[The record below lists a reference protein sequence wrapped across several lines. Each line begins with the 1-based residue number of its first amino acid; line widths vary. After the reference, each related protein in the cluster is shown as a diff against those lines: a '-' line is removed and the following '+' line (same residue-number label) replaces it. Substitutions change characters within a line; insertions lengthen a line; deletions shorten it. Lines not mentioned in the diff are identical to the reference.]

1 MGGKEMR
8 NCKELKHEKNGNVT
22 EKIGKNKGKTKKVS
36 KDESLLSFDLFLEGK
51 EHSAYKFMGAHFITE
66 NRKRGV
72 RFTTWA
78 PRASKIY
85 VIGDFNNWELKEEY
99 SMEKINERGI
109 WSLFLPK
116 LEEGIKYKF
125 AVVNECGNNTVYK
138 ADPYAFKS
146 ELRPNTASVL
156 TKIKSFRWGDKRWLN
171 KREKEGLDNKPMNIY
186 ELHLGSWKRK
196 DGEFMTY
203 EEISEILVEY
213 IKEMG
218 YTHVEFMPINEHPL
232 DASWGYQGVGYYSV
246 TSRYGDLN
254 GLKNLI
260 NKLHKNN
267 IGVLLDWVPSHFCK
281 DEHGLFMFDGSPT
294 YEYEAWW
301 KANNEGWGTC
311 NFDLGRPEVKSFLFS
326 NAMYWIN
333 EFHVDGLRVDA
344 VSNMLYLDYGRE
356 YGEWEPNIYGGNGN
370 LEAISFL
377 KELNTIIKKEG
388 KGAITVAEESTSW
401 EGITK
406 PVEEDGLGFDY
417 KWNMGWMNDT
427 LSYIEL
433 DPIYRKYHHNKMNF
447 SMMYNYSEK
456 FILPISHDEVVH
468 GKKSLINKMWGDDW
482 KKYAGLR
489 LYASFM
495 MGHPGKKL
503 MFMGCEFGQFVE
515 WREWEELQWNVIEEF
530 DIHRIRLY
538 ASFMMGHP
546 GKKLMFMGCEFGQFV
561 EWREWEELQWNVIE
575 EFDIHRKTKEYFKA
589 LNKFYLENSS
599 LWSLDYE
606 EEGFKW
612 IDADNLEESV
622 LSFIR
627 IGKKK
632 KEKLIFIC
640 NFTPEVYYDFKVGV
654 PELGEY
660 VEVFN
665 SDSLEFGGAGNI
677 MGDSILKATEE
688 SFKDFDYSISV
699 KVPPLGTLVLK
710 VK

>member
-1 MGGKEMR
+1 MR
-8 NCKELKHEKNGNVT
+8 NYKELKYEKNGNVT
-22 EKIGKNKGKTKKVS
+22 EKIGENKGKSKKVS

-72 RFTTWA
+72 RFTTWS

-85 VIGDFNNWELKEEY
+85 IIGDFNNWELKEEY
-99 SMEKINERGI
+99 SMKKINERGI
-109 WSLFLPK
+109 WSLFIPK

-125 AVVNECGNNTVYK
+125 AVANECGNNTVYK

-203 EEISEILVEY
+203 EEISEVLVEY

-218 YTHVEFMPINEHPL
+218 YTHVEFMPVNEHPL

-254 GLKNLI
+254 GLKTLI

-356 YGEWEPNIYGGNGN
+356 YGEWESNIYGGNGN
-370 LEAISFL
+370 LEAIAFL

-406 PVEEDGLGFDY
+406 PVEEGGLGFDY

-515 WREWEELQWNVIEEF
+515 WREWEELQW
-530 DIHRIRLY
+530 
-538 ASFMMGHP
+538 S
-546 GKKLMFMGCEFGQFV
+546 
-561 EWREWEELQWNVIE
+561 VIE

-612 IDADNLEESV
+612 IDADNSEESV

-627 IGKKK
+627 IGKNK

-677 MGDSILKATEE
+677 MGDSILKAKEK

>member
-22 EKIGKNKGKTKKVS
+22 EKIGKNKGKSKKVS

-51 EHSAYKFMGAHFITE
+51 EHSAYKFMGAHFVTE

-78 PRASKIY
+78 PRSSKIY

-109 WSLFLPK
+109 WSLFVHK

-186 ELHLGSWKRK
+186 EIHLGSWKRRN
-196 DGEFMTY
+196 GEFMTY
-203 EEISEILVEY
+203 EEISEILPEY

-254 GLKNLI
+254 GLKTLI

-333 EFHVDGLRVDA
+333 EFHIDGLRVDA

-356 YGEWEPNIYGGNGN
+356 YGEWETNIYGGNGN
-370 LEAISFL
+370 LEAIAFL

-530 DIHRIRLY
+530 DIHR
-538 ASFMMGHP
+538 
-546 GKKLMFMGCEFGQFV
+546 
-561 EWREWEELQWNVIE
+561 
-575 EFDIHRKTKEYFKA
+575 KTQEYFRV
-589 LNKFYLENSS
+589 LNHFYLENNS

-606 EEGFKW
+606 EEGFRW
-612 IDADNLEESV
+612 IDADNSEQSV

-627 IGKKK
+627 IGKNK

-677 MGDSILKATEE
+677 MGDNILEATEE
-688 SFKDFDYSISV
+688 SFKDFDYSINV

-710 VK
+710 LK

>member
-22 EKIGKNKGKTKKVS
+22 EKIGKNKGKSKRVS

-51 EHSAYKFMGAHFITE
+51 EYSAYKFMGAHFITE

-99 SMEKINERGI
+99 SMKKINERGI

-203 EEISEILVEY
+203 EEISEVLVEY

-254 GLKNLI
+254 GLKALI

-370 LEAISFL
+370 LEAIAFL

-530 DIHRIRLY
+530 DIH
-538 ASFMMGHP
+538 
-546 GKKLMFMGCEFGQFV
+546 KKTQ
-561 EWREWEELQWNVIE
+561 
-575 EFDIHRKTKEYFKA
+575 EYFKA
-589 LNKFYLENSS
+589 LNHFYLENSS

-612 IDADNLEESV
+612 IDADNSEESV

-627 IGKKK
+627 IGKNK

>member
-22 EKIGKNKGKTKKVS
+22 EKIGKNKGKSKKVS

-99 SMEKINERGI
+99 SMKKINERGI

-203 EEISEILVEY
+203 EEISEVLVEY
-213 IKEMG
+213 VKEMG

-254 GLKNLI
+254 GLKALI

-333 EFHVDGLRVDA
+333 EFHIDGLRVDA

-370 LEAISFL
+370 LEAIAFL

-530 DIHRIRLY
+530 DIH
-538 ASFMMGHP
+538 
-546 GKKLMFMGCEFGQFV
+546 KKTQ
-561 EWREWEELQWNVIE
+561 
-575 EFDIHRKTKEYFKA
+575 EYFKA
-589 LNKFYLENSS
+589 LNHFYLENSS

-612 IDADNLEESV
+612 IDADNSEESV

-627 IGKKK
+627 IGKNK

>member
-1 MGGKEMR
+1 MR

-22 EKIGKNKGKTKKVS
+22 EKIGKNKGKSKKVS

-99 SMEKINERGI
+99 SMKKINERGI

-146 ELRPNTASVL
+146 ELRPNTASVF

-203 EEISEILVEY
+203 EEISEVLVEY
-213 IKEMG
+213 VKEMG

-254 GLKNLI
+254 GLKALI

-294 YEYEAWW
+294 YEYGAWW

-333 EFHVDGLRVDA
+333 EFHIDGLRVDA

-370 LEAISFL
+370 LEAIAFL

-530 DIHRIRLY
+530 DIH
-538 ASFMMGHP
+538 
-546 GKKLMFMGCEFGQFV
+546 KKTQ
-561 EWREWEELQWNVIE
+561 
-575 EFDIHRKTKEYFKA
+575 EYFKA
-589 LNKFYLENSS
+589 LNHFYLENSS

-612 IDADNLEESV
+612 IDADNSEESV

-627 IGKKK
+627 IGKNK

>member
-1 MGGKEMR
+1 MR
-8 NCKELKHEKNGNVT
+8 NYKELKHEKNGNVT
-22 EKIGKNKGKTKKVS
+22 EKIGENKGKSKKVS

-72 RFTTWA
+72 RFTTWS

-85 VIGDFNNWELKEEY
+85 IIGDFNNWELKEEY
-99 SMEKINERGI
+99 SMKKINERGI
-109 WSLFLPK
+109 WSLFIPK

-125 AVVNECGNNTVYK
+125 AVANECGNNTVYK

-203 EEISEILVEY
+203 EEISEVLVEY

-254 GLKNLI
+254 GLKALI

-333 EFHVDGLRVDA
+333 EFHIDGLRVDA

-370 LEAISFL
+370 LEAIAFL

-530 DIHRIRLY
+530 DIHR
-538 ASFMMGHP
+538 
-546 GKKLMFMGCEFGQFV
+546 
-561 EWREWEELQWNVIE
+561 
-575 EFDIHRKTKEYFKA
+575 KTKEYFKA
-589 LNKFYLENSS
+589 LNHFYLENSS

-612 IDADNLEESV
+612 IDADNSEESV

-627 IGKKK
+627 IGKNK

-654 PELGEY
+654 PELGGY

>member
-1 MGGKEMR
+1 MR

-22 EKIGKNKGKTKKVS
+22 EKIGKNKGKSKKVS

-99 SMEKINERGI
+99 SMKKINERGI

-203 EEISEILVEY
+203 EEISEVLVEY

-254 GLKNLI
+254 GLKTLI

-333 EFHVDGLRVDA
+333 EFHIDGLRVDA

-370 LEAISFL
+370 LEAIAFL

-530 DIHRIRLY
+530 DIHR
-538 ASFMMGHP
+538 
-546 GKKLMFMGCEFGQFV
+546 
-561 EWREWEELQWNVIE
+561 
-575 EFDIHRKTKEYFKA
+575 KTKEYFKA
-589 LNKFYLENSS
+589 LNHFYLENSS

-612 IDADNLEESV
+612 IDADNSEESV

-627 IGKKK
+627 IGKNK

>member
-1 MGGKEMR
+1 M
-8 NCKELKHEKNGNVT
+8 
-22 EKIGKNKGKTKKVS
+22 S

-51 EHSAYKFMGAHFITE
+51 EHSAYKFMGAHFVTE

-109 WSLFLPK
+109 WSLFVPK

-203 EEISEILVEY
+203 EEISEVLVEY

-333 EFHVDGLRVDA
+333 EFHIDGLRVDA

-370 LEAISFL
+370 LEAIAFL
-377 KELNTIIKKEG
+377 KEINTIIKKEG

-530 DIHRIRLY
+530 DIHR
-538 ASFMMGHP
+538 
-546 GKKLMFMGCEFGQFV
+546 
-561 EWREWEELQWNVIE
+561 
-575 EFDIHRKTKEYFKA
+575 KTKEYFKA
-589 LNKFYLENSS
+589 LNHFYLENSS

-612 IDADNLEESV
+612 IDADNSEESV

-627 IGKKK
+627 IGKNK

-665 SDSLEFGGAGNI
+665 SDALEFGGAGNI

-699 KVPPLGTLVLK
+699 KVPPLGTLILK

>member
-1 MGGKEMR
+1 MR

-22 EKIGKNKGKTKKVS
+22 EKVGKNKGKSKKVS

-99 SMEKINERGI
+99 SMKKINERGI

-203 EEISEILVEY
+203 EEISEVLVEY
-213 IKEMG
+213 VKEMG

-254 GLKNLI
+254 GLKALI

-294 YEYEAWW
+294 YEYGAWW

-333 EFHVDGLRVDA
+333 EFHIDGLRVDA

-370 LEAISFL
+370 LEAIAFL

-530 DIHRIRLY
+530 DIH
-538 ASFMMGHP
+538 
-546 GKKLMFMGCEFGQFV
+546 KKTQ
-561 EWREWEELQWNVIE
+561 
-575 EFDIHRKTKEYFKA
+575 EYFKA
-589 LNKFYLENSS
+589 LNHFYLENSS

-612 IDADNLEESV
+612 IDADNSEESV

-627 IGKKK
+627 IGKNK

-654 PELGEY
+654 PGLGEY

>member
-22 EKIGKNKGKTKKVS
+22 EKVGKNKGKSKKVS

-99 SMEKINERGI
+99 SMKKINERGI

-203 EEISEILVEY
+203 EEISEVLVEY

-254 GLKNLI
+254 GLKTLI

-370 LEAISFL
+370 LEAIAFL

-489 LYASFM
+489 
-495 MGHPGKKL
+495 
-503 MFMGCEFGQFVE
+503 V
-515 WREWEELQWNVIEEF
+515 
-530 DIHRIRLY
+530 Y

-612 IDADNLEESV
+612 IDADNSEESV

-627 IGKKK
+627 IGKNK

-660 VEVFN
+660 VEAFN
-665 SDSLEFGGAGNI
+665 SDALEFGGAGNI
-677 MGDSILKATEE
+677 VGDSILKATEE

>member
-22 EKIGKNKGKTKKVS
+22 EKVGKNKGKSKKVS

-51 EHSAYKFMGAHFITE
+51 EHSAYKFMGAHFVTE

-109 WSLFLPK
+109 LSLFVPK

-203 EEISEILVEY
+203 EEISEVLVEY

-254 GLKNLI
+254 GLKTLI

-333 EFHVDGLRVDA
+333 EFHIDGLRVDA

-370 LEAISFL
+370 LEAIAFL

-530 DIHRIRLY
+530 DIHR
-538 ASFMMGHP
+538 
-546 GKKLMFMGCEFGQFV
+546 
-561 EWREWEELQWNVIE
+561 
-575 EFDIHRKTKEYFKA
+575 KTKEYFKA
-589 LNKFYLENSS
+589 LNHFYLENNS

-606 EEGFKW
+606 EEGFRW
-612 IDADNLEESV
+612 IDADNSEESV

-627 IGKKK
+627 IGKNK

>member
-22 EKIGKNKGKTKKVS
+22 EKMGKNKGKSKKVS

-203 EEISEILVEY
+203 EEISEVLVEY

-254 GLKNLI
+254 GLKTLI

-333 EFHVDGLRVDA
+333 EFHIDGLRVDA

-530 DIHRIRLY
+530 DIHR
-538 ASFMMGHP
+538 
-546 GKKLMFMGCEFGQFV
+546 
-561 EWREWEELQWNVIE
+561 
-575 EFDIHRKTKEYFKA
+575 KTKEYFKA

>member
-22 EKIGKNKGKTKKVS
+22 EKIGKNKGKSKKVS

-99 SMEKINERGI
+99 SMKKINERGI

-254 GLKNLI
+254 GLKALI

-333 EFHVDGLRVDA
+333 EFHIDGLRVDA

-370 LEAISFL
+370 LEAIAFL

-406 PVEEDGLGFDY
+406 PVEEGGLGFDY

-530 DIHRIRLY
+530 DIHR
-538 ASFMMGHP
+538 
-546 GKKLMFMGCEFGQFV
+546 
-561 EWREWEELQWNVIE
+561 
-575 EFDIHRKTKEYFKA
+575 KTKEYFKA
-589 LNKFYLENSS
+589 LNHFYLENSS

-612 IDADNLEESV
+612 IDADNSEESV

-627 IGKKK
+627 IGKNK

>member
-1 MGGKEMR
+1 MR

-22 EKIGKNKGKTKKVS
+22 EKVGKNKEKSKKVS

-51 EHSAYKFMGAHFITE
+51 EHSAYKFMGAHFVTE

-109 WSLFLPK
+109 WSLFVPK
-116 LEEGIKYKF
+116 LEEDIKYKF

-254 GLKNLI
+254 GLKTLI

-281 DEHGLFMFDGSPT
+281 DEHGLFIFDGSPT
-294 YEYEAWW
+294 YEYGAWW

-333 EFHVDGLRVDA
+333 EFHIDGLRVDA

-370 LEAISFL
+370 LEAIAFL

-530 DIHRIRLY
+530 DIHR
-538 ASFMMGHP
+538 
-546 GKKLMFMGCEFGQFV
+546 
-561 EWREWEELQWNVIE
+561 
-575 EFDIHRKTKEYFKA
+575 KTKEYFKA
-589 LNKFYLENSS
+589 LNHFYLENSS

-606 EEGFKW
+606 EEGFRW
-612 IDADNLEESV
+612 IDADNSEESV

-627 IGKKK
+627 IGKNK

>member
-22 EKIGKNKGKTKKVS
+22 EKVGKNKGKSKKVS

-51 EHSAYKFMGAHFITE
+51 EHSAYKFMGAHFVTE

-109 WSLFLPK
+109 WSLFVPK

-203 EEISEILVEY
+203 EEISEVLVEY

-254 GLKNLI
+254 GLKTLI

-370 LEAISFL
+370 LEAIAFL

-406 PVEEDGLGFDY
+406 PIEEDGLGFDY

-530 DIHRIRLY
+530 DIHR
-538 ASFMMGHP
+538 
-546 GKKLMFMGCEFGQFV
+546 
-561 EWREWEELQWNVIE
+561 
-575 EFDIHRKTKEYFKA
+575 KTKEYFKA
-589 LNKFYLENSS
+589 LNHFYLENNS

-606 EEGFKW
+606 EEGFRW
-612 IDADNLEESV
+612 IDADNSEESV

-627 IGKKK
+627 IGKNK

-699 KVPPLGTLVLK
+699 KVPPLGTLILK

>member
-1 MGGKEMR
+1 MR
-8 NCKELKHEKNGNVT
+8 NCKKLKHEKNGNVT
-22 EKIGKNKGKTKKVS
+22 EKMGKNKGKSKRVS

-51 EHSAYKFMGAHFITE
+51 EHSAYKFMGAHFVTE

-78 PRASKIY
+78 PSSSKIY

-116 LEEGIKYKF
+116 LEEGINYKF

-196 DGEFMTY
+196 NGEFMTY
-203 EEISEILVEY
+203 EEISHILPEY
-213 IKEMG
+213 IKDMG

-254 GLKNLI
+254 GLKILI

-294 YEYEAWW
+294 YEYGAWW

-333 EFHVDGLRVDA
+333 EFHIDGLRVDA

-370 LEAISFL
+370 LEAIAFL
-377 KELNTIIKKEG
+377 KELNTIIKNDG

-406 PVEEDGLGFDY
+406 PVKEGGLGFDY

-530 DIHRIRLY
+530 DIHR
-538 ASFMMGHP
+538 
-546 GKKLMFMGCEFGQFV
+546 
-561 EWREWEELQWNVIE
+561 
-575 EFDIHRKTKEYFKA
+575 KTKEYFKA
-589 LNKFYLENSS
+589 LNHFYLDNSS

-606 EEGFKW
+606 EKGFKW
-612 IDADNLEESV
+612 IDADNSEQGV
-622 LSFIR
+622 FSFMR
-627 IGKKK
+627 IGKNK

-654 PELGEY
+654 PKLGEY

-677 MGDSILKATEE
+677 MGDSILKAREE
-688 SFKDFDYSISV
+688 RFKDFDYSISV

>member
-8 NCKELKHEKNGNVT
+8 NCKELKHEKNDNVT
-22 EKIGKNKGKTKKVS
+22 EKIGKNKGKSKKVS

-530 DIHRIRLY
+530 DIHR
-538 ASFMMGHP
+538 
-546 GKKLMFMGCEFGQFV
+546 
-561 EWREWEELQWNVIE
+561 
-575 EFDIHRKTKEYFKA
+575 KTKEYFKA

>member
-22 EKIGKNKGKTKKVS
+22 EKIGKNKGKSKKVS

-254 GLKNLI
+254 GLKALI

-370 LEAISFL
+370 LEAIAFL

-530 DIHRIRLY
+530 DIHR
-538 ASFMMGHP
+538 
-546 GKKLMFMGCEFGQFV
+546 
-561 EWREWEELQWNVIE
+561 
-575 EFDIHRKTKEYFKA
+575 KTKEYFKA
-589 LNKFYLENSS
+589 LNKFYLENNS

-606 EEGFKW
+606 EEGFRW
-612 IDADNLEESV
+612 IDADNSEESV

-627 IGKKK
+627 IGKNK

-654 PELGEY
+654 PEFGEY

>member
-22 EKIGKNKGKTKKVS
+22 EKVGKNKGKSKKVS

-99 SMEKINERGI
+99 SMKKINERGI

-254 GLKNLI
+254 GLKTLI

-333 EFHVDGLRVDA
+333 EFHIDGLRVDA

-370 LEAISFL
+370 LEAIAFL

-530 DIHRIRLY
+530 DIHR
-538 ASFMMGHP
+538 
-546 GKKLMFMGCEFGQFV
+546 
-561 EWREWEELQWNVIE
+561 
-575 EFDIHRKTKEYFKA
+575 KTKEYFKA

-612 IDADNLEESV
+612 IDADNSEESV

-627 IGKKK
+627 IGKNK

-660 VEVFN
+660 VEAFN
-665 SDSLEFGGAGNI
+665 SDALEFGGAGNI

>member
-1 MGGKEMR
+1 MR

-22 EKIGKNKGKTKKVS
+22 EKVGKNKGKSKKVS
-36 KDESLLSFDLFLEGK
+36 KDENLLSFDLFLEGK

-99 SMEKINERGI
+99 SMKKINERGI

-203 EEISEILVEY
+203 EEISEVLVEY

-254 GLKNLI
+254 GLKALI

-333 EFHVDGLRVDA
+333 EFHIDGLRVDA

-370 LEAISFL
+370 LEAIAFL

-530 DIHRIRLY
+530 DIHR
-538 ASFMMGHP
+538 
-546 GKKLMFMGCEFGQFV
+546 
-561 EWREWEELQWNVIE
+561 
-575 EFDIHRKTKEYFKA
+575 KTKEYFKA
-589 LNKFYLENSS
+589 LNHFYLENNS

-612 IDADNLEESV
+612 IDADNSEESV

-627 IGKKK
+627 IGKNK

>member
-22 EKIGKNKGKTKKVS
+22 EKIGKNKGKSKKVS

-99 SMEKINERGI
+99 SVKKINERGI

-125 AVVNECGNNTVYK
+125 AVVNEWGNNTVYK

-203 EEISEILVEY
+203 EEISEVLVEY

-254 GLKNLI
+254 GLKTLI

-370 LEAISFL
+370 LEAIAFL

-427 LSYIEL
+427 LSYIAL

-489 LYASFM
+489 
-495 MGHPGKKL
+495 
-503 MFMGCEFGQFVE
+503 V
-515 WREWEELQWNVIEEF
+515 
-530 DIHRIRLY
+530 Y

-612 IDADNLEESV
+612 IDADNSEESV

-627 IGKKK
+627 IGKNK

-660 VEVFN
+660 VEDFN
-665 SDSLEFGGAGNI
+665 SDALEFGGAGNI

>member
-22 EKIGKNKGKTKKVS
+22 EKIGKNKGKSKKVS

-51 EHSAYKFMGAHFITE
+51 EHSAYKFMGAYFVTE

-78 PRASKIY
+78 PRSSKIY

-203 EEISEILVEY
+203 EEISELLVEY

-254 GLKNLI
+254 GLKALI

-333 EFHVDGLRVDA
+333 EFHIDGLRVDA

-370 LEAISFL
+370 LEAIAFL

-406 PVEEDGLGFDY
+406 PVKEGGLGFDY

-503 MFMGCEFGQFVE
+503 MFMGCEFGQFIE
-515 WREWEELQWNVIEEF
+515 WREWEELQWNVIE
-530 DIHRIRLY
+530 
-538 ASFMMGHP
+538 
-546 GKKLMFMGCEFGQFV
+546 K
-561 EWREWEELQWNVIE
+561 
-575 EFDIHRKTKEYFKA
+575 FDIHRKTQEYFRV
-589 LNKFYLENSS
+589 LNHFYLENNS

-606 EEGFKW
+606 EEGFRW
-612 IDADNLEESV
+612 IDADNSEQSV

-627 IGKKK
+627 IGKNK

-677 MGDSILKATEE
+677 MGDNILKATEE

>member
-22 EKIGKNKGKTKKVS
+22 EKIGKNKGKSKKVS

-99 SMEKINERGI
+99 SMKKINERGI

-203 EEISEILVEY
+203 EEISEVLVEY
-213 IKEMG
+213 VKEMG

-254 GLKNLI
+254 GLKALI

-294 YEYEAWW
+294 YEYGAWW

-333 EFHVDGLRVDA
+333 EFHIDGLRVDA

-370 LEAISFL
+370 LEAIAFL

-530 DIHRIRLY
+530 DIHR
-538 ASFMMGHP
+538 
-546 GKKLMFMGCEFGQFV
+546 
-561 EWREWEELQWNVIE
+561 
-575 EFDIHRKTKEYFKA
+575 KTKEYFKA
-589 LNKFYLENSS
+589 LNHFYLENSS

-612 IDADNLEESV
+612 IDADNSEESV

-627 IGKKK
+627 IGKNK

-654 PELGEY
+654 PGLGEY

>member
-1 MGGKEMR
+1 MEGKEMR
-8 NCKELKHEKNGNVT
+8 NCKKLKHEKNGNVT
-22 EKIGKNKGKTKKVS
+22 EKMGKNKGKSKRVS
-36 KDESLLSFDLFLEGK
+36 KDENLLSFDLFLEGK
-51 EHSAYKFMGAHFITE
+51 EHSAYKFMGAHFVTE
-66 NRKRGV
+66 NRRRGV

-78 PRASKIY
+78 PSSSKIY

-116 LEEGIKYKF
+116 LEEGINYKF
-125 AVVNECGNNTVYK
+125 AVVNECGNNIVYK

-186 ELHLGSWKRK
+186 EFHLGSWKRK
-196 DGEFMTY
+196 NGEFMTY
-203 EEISEILVEY
+203 EEISDILPEY
-213 IKEMG
+213 IKDMG

-254 GLKNLI
+254 GLKILI

-281 DEHGLFMFDGSPT
+281 DEHGLFMFDGSRT
-294 YEYEAWW
+294 YEYGAWW

-333 EFHVDGLRVDA
+333 EFHIDGLRVDA

-370 LEAISFL
+370 LEAIAFL
-377 KELNTIIKKEG
+377 KELNTIIKNEG

-406 PVEEDGLGFDY
+406 PVKEGGLGFDY

-530 DIHRIRLY
+530 DIHR
-538 ASFMMGHP
+538 
-546 GKKLMFMGCEFGQFV
+546 
-561 EWREWEELQWNVIE
+561 
-575 EFDIHRKTKEYFKA
+575 KTKEYFKV
-589 LNKFYLENSS
+589 LNHFYLDNSS

-606 EEGFKW
+606 EKGFKW
-612 IDADNLEESV
+612 IDADNSEQGV
-622 LSFIR
+622 FSFMR
-627 IGKKK
+627 IGKNK

-654 PELGEY
+654 PKLGEY

-665 SDSLEFGGAGNI
+665 SDALEFGGAGNI
-677 MGDSILKATEE
+677 MGDSILKAREE

>member
-22 EKIGKNKGKTKKVS
+22 EKIGKNKGKSKKVS

-51 EHSAYKFMGAHFITE
+51 EHSAYKFMGAHFVTE

-99 SMEKINERGI
+99 SMKKINERGI

-203 EEISEILVEY
+203 EEISEVLVEY

-254 GLKNLI
+254 GLKALI

-333 EFHVDGLRVDA
+333 EFHIDGLRVDA

-370 LEAISFL
+370 LEAIAFL

-530 DIHRIRLY
+530 DIHR
-538 ASFMMGHP
+538 
-546 GKKLMFMGCEFGQFV
+546 
-561 EWREWEELQWNVIE
+561 
-575 EFDIHRKTKEYFKA
+575 KTKEYFKA
-589 LNKFYLENSS
+589 LNHFYLENSS

-612 IDADNLEESV
+612 IDADNSEESV

-627 IGKKK
+627 IGKNK

-654 PELGEY
+654 PGLGEY

>member
-22 EKIGKNKGKTKKVS
+22 EKVGKNKGKSKKVS

-99 SMEKINERGI
+99 SMKKINERGI

-203 EEISEILVEY
+203 EEISEVLVEY

-254 GLKNLI
+254 GLKALI

-333 EFHVDGLRVDA
+333 EFHIDGLRVDA

-356 YGEWEPNIYGGNGN
+356 YGEWKPNIYGGNGN
-370 LEAISFL
+370 LEAIAFL

-530 DIHRIRLY
+530 DIHR
-538 ASFMMGHP
+538 
-546 GKKLMFMGCEFGQFV
+546 
-561 EWREWEELQWNVIE
+561 
-575 EFDIHRKTKEYFKA
+575 KTKEYFKA
-589 LNKFYLENSS
+589 LNHFYLENSS

-612 IDADNLEESV
+612 IDADNSEESV

-627 IGKKK
+627 IGKNK

-654 PELGEY
+654 PGLGEY

>member
-1 MGGKEMR
+1 MR
-8 NCKELKHEKNGNVT
+8 NYKELKHEKNGNVT
-22 EKIGKNKGKTKKVS
+22 EKIGENKGKSKKMS

-72 RFTTWA
+72 RFTTWS

-85 VIGDFNNWELKEEY
+85 IIGDFNNWELKEEY
-99 SMEKINERGI
+99 SMKKINERGI
-109 WSLFLPK
+109 WSLFIPK

-125 AVVNECGNNTVYK
+125 AVENECGNNTVYK
-138 ADPYAFKS
+138 SDPYAFKS

-203 EEISEILVEY
+203 EEISEVLVEY

-218 YTHVEFMPINEHPL
+218 YTHVEFMPVNEHPL

-254 GLKNLI
+254 GLKTLI

-294 YEYEAWW
+294 YEYEVWW

-356 YGEWEPNIYGGNGN
+356 YGEWEPNIYGENGN
-370 LEAISFL
+370 LEAIAFL

-388 KGAITVAEESTSW
+388 KGVITVAEESTSW

-406 PVEEDGLGFDY
+406 SVEEGGLGFDY

-515 WREWEELQWNVIEEF
+515 WREWEELQW
-530 DIHRIRLY
+530 
-538 ASFMMGHP
+538 S
-546 GKKLMFMGCEFGQFV
+546 
-561 EWREWEELQWNVIE
+561 VIE

-612 IDADNLEESV
+612 MDADNSEESV

-627 IGKKK
+627 IGKNK

-665 SDSLEFGGAGNI
+665 SDSLEFGGVGNI

>member
-1 MGGKEMR
+1 MR
-8 NCKELKHEKNGNVT
+8 NYKELKYEKNGNVT
-22 EKIGKNKGKTKKVS
+22 EKIGENKGKSKKVS

-72 RFTTWA
+72 RFTTWS

-85 VIGDFNNWELKEEY
+85 IIGDFNNWELKEEY
-99 SMEKINERGI
+99 SMKKINERGI
-109 WSLFLPK
+109 WSLFIPK

-125 AVVNECGNNTVYK
+125 AVANECGNNTVYK

-203 EEISEILVEY
+203 EEISEVLVEY

-218 YTHVEFMPINEHPL
+218 YTHVEFMPVNEHPL

-254 GLKNLI
+254 GLKTLI

-281 DEHGLFMFDGSPT
+281 DEHGLFMFDGSLT

-344 VSNMLYLDYGRE
+344 VSNMLYLDYGRD
-356 YGEWEPNIYGGNGN
+356 YGEWESNIYGGNGN
-370 LEAISFL
+370 LEAIAFL

-406 PVEEDGLGFDY
+406 SVEEGGLGFDY

-530 DIHRIRLY
+530 DIHR
-538 ASFMMGHP
+538 
-546 GKKLMFMGCEFGQFV
+546 
-561 EWREWEELQWNVIE
+561 
-575 EFDIHRKTKEYFKA
+575 KTKEYFKA

-612 IDADNLEESV
+612 IDADNSEESV

-627 IGKKK
+627 IGKNK

-654 PELGEY
+654 PELREY

>member
-1 MGGKEMR
+1 MR

-22 EKIGKNKGKTKKVS
+22 EKIGKNKGKSKKVS

-99 SMEKINERGI
+99 SMKKINERGI

-203 EEISEILVEY
+203 EEISEVLVEY
-213 IKEMG
+213 VKEMG

-254 GLKNLI
+254 GLKALI

-294 YEYEAWW
+294 YEYGAWW

-333 EFHVDGLRVDA
+333 EFHIDGLRVDA

-370 LEAISFL
+370 LEAIAFL

-489 LYASFM
+489 VYASFM

-530 DIHRIRLY
+530 DIH
-538 ASFMMGHP
+538 
-546 GKKLMFMGCEFGQFV
+546 KKTQ
-561 EWREWEELQWNVIE
+561 
-575 EFDIHRKTKEYFKA
+575 EYFKA
-589 LNKFYLENSS
+589 LNHFYLENSS

-612 IDADNLEESV
+612 IDADNSEESV

-627 IGKKK
+627 IGKNK

>member
-22 EKIGKNKGKTKKVS
+22 EKIGKNKGKSKKVS

-99 SMEKINERGI
+99 SVKKINERGI

-125 AVVNECGNNTVYK
+125 AVVNEWGNNTVYK

-203 EEISEILVEY
+203 EEISEVLVEY

-254 GLKNLI
+254 GLKTLI

-370 LEAISFL
+370 LEAIAFL

-530 DIHRIRLY
+530 DIHR
-538 ASFMMGHP
+538 
-546 GKKLMFMGCEFGQFV
+546 
-561 EWREWEELQWNVIE
+561 
-575 EFDIHRKTKEYFKA
+575 KTKEYFKA

-612 IDADNLEESV
+612 IDADNSEESV

-627 IGKKK
+627 IGKNK

>member
-22 EKIGKNKGKTKKVS
+22 EKIGKNKGKSKKVS

-51 EHSAYKFMGAHFITE
+51 EHSAYKFMGAHFVTE

-78 PRASKIY
+78 PRSSKIY

-203 EEISEILVEY
+203 EEISELLVEY

-254 GLKNLI
+254 GLKTLI

-333 EFHVDGLRVDA
+333 EFHIDGLRVDA

-370 LEAISFL
+370 LEAIAFL

-530 DIHRIRLY
+530 DIHR
-538 ASFMMGHP
+538 
-546 GKKLMFMGCEFGQFV
+546 
-561 EWREWEELQWNVIE
+561 
-575 EFDIHRKTKEYFKA
+575 KTKEYFKA
-589 LNKFYLENSS
+589 LNHFYLENSS

-612 IDADNLEESV
+612 IDADNSEESV

-627 IGKKK
+627 IGKNKK
-632 KEKLIFIC
+632 KKLIFIC

-699 KVPPLGTLVLK
+699 KVPPLGTLILK

>member
-22 EKIGKNKGKTKKVS
+22 EKIGENKGKSKKVS

-109 WSLFLPK
+109 WSIFVPK

-125 AVVNECGNNTVYK
+125 AVANECGNNTVYK

-186 ELHLGSWKRK
+186 EIHLGSWKRK
-196 DGEFMTY
+196 NGEFMTY
-203 EEISEILVEY
+203 EEISEILPEY

-254 GLKNLI
+254 GLKTLI
-260 NKLHKNN
+260 NKLHKNS

-333 EFHVDGLRVDA
+333 EFHIDGLRVDA

-356 YGEWEPNIYGGNGN
+356 YGEWETNIYGGNGN
-370 LEAISFL
+370 LEAIAFL

-530 DIHRIRLY
+530 DIHR
-538 ASFMMGHP
+538 
-546 GKKLMFMGCEFGQFV
+546 
-561 EWREWEELQWNVIE
+561 
-575 EFDIHRKTKEYFKA
+575 KTQEYFRV
-589 LNKFYLENSS
+589 LNHFYLENNS

-606 EEGFKW
+606 EEGFRW
-612 IDADNLEESV
+612 IDADNSEQSV

-627 IGKKK
+627 IGKNK

-677 MGDSILKATEE
+677 MGDNILEATEE
-688 SFKDFDYSISV
+688 SFKDFDYSINV

-710 VK
+710 LK

>member
-1 MGGKEMR
+1 MR
-8 NCKELKHEKNGNVT
+8 NCKKLKHEKNGNVT
-22 EKIGKNKGKTKKVS
+22 EKMGKNKGKSKRVS

-51 EHSAYKFMGAHFITE
+51 EHSAYKFMGAHFVTE

-78 PRASKIY
+78 PSSSKIY
-85 VIGDFNNWELKEEY
+85 VIGDFNNWELREEY

-116 LEEGIKYKF
+116 LEEGINYKF

-196 DGEFMTY
+196 NGEFMTY
-203 EEISEILVEY
+203 EEISHILPEY

-254 GLKNLI
+254 GLKILI

-294 YEYEAWW
+294 YEYGAWW

-333 EFHVDGLRVDA
+333 EFHIDGLRVDA

-370 LEAISFL
+370 LEAIAFL
-377 KELNTIIKKEG
+377 KELNTIIKNEG

-406 PVEEDGLGFDY
+406 PVKEGGLGFDY

-530 DIHRIRLY
+530 DIHR
-538 ASFMMGHP
+538 
-546 GKKLMFMGCEFGQFV
+546 
-561 EWREWEELQWNVIE
+561 
-575 EFDIHRKTKEYFKA
+575 KTKEYFKA
-589 LNKFYLENSS
+589 LNHFYLDNSS

-606 EEGFKW
+606 EKGFKW
-612 IDADNLEESV
+612 IDADNSEQGV
-622 LSFIR
+622 FSFMR
-627 IGKKK
+627 IGKNK

-654 PELGEY
+654 PKLGEY

-665 SDSLEFGGAGNI
+665 SDALEFGGAGNI

>member
-1 MGGKEMR
+1 MR

-22 EKIGKNKGKTKKVS
+22 EKIGKNKGKSKKVS

-99 SMEKINERGI
+99 SMKKINERGI

-203 EEISEILVEY
+203 EEISEVLVEY
-213 IKEMG
+213 VKEMG

-254 GLKNLI
+254 GLKALI

-294 YEYEAWW
+294 YEYGAWW

-333 EFHVDGLRVDA
+333 EFHIDGLRVDA

-370 LEAISFL
+370 LEAIAFL

-388 KGAITVAEESTSW
+388 KGAITVAEESTSL

-530 DIHRIRLY
+530 DIH
-538 ASFMMGHP
+538 
-546 GKKLMFMGCEFGQFV
+546 KKTQ
-561 EWREWEELQWNVIE
+561 
-575 EFDIHRKTKEYFKA
+575 EYFKA
-589 LNKFYLENSS
+589 LNHFYLENSS

-612 IDADNLEESV
+612 IDADNSEESV

-627 IGKKK
+627 IGKNK

>member
-1 MGGKEMR
+1 MR

-22 EKIGKNKGKTKKVS
+22 KKIGKNKGKSKKVS

-99 SMEKINERGI
+99 SMKKINERGI
-109 WSLFLPK
+109 WSLVLPK

-203 EEISEILVEY
+203 EEISEVLVEY

-254 GLKNLI
+254 GLKALI

-370 LEAISFL
+370 LEAIAFL

-530 DIHRIRLY
+530 DIHR
-538 ASFMMGHP
+538 
-546 GKKLMFMGCEFGQFV
+546 
-561 EWREWEELQWNVIE
+561 
-575 EFDIHRKTKEYFKA
+575 KTKEYFKA
-589 LNKFYLENSS
+589 LNHFYLENSS

-612 IDADNLEESV
+612 IDADNSEESV

-627 IGKKK
+627 IGKNK

-677 MGDSILKATEE
+677 MGDSLLKATEE

>member
-1 MGGKEMR
+1 MR
-8 NCKELKHEKNGNVT
+8 NCKELKHEKNVNVT
-22 EKIGKNKGKTKKVS
+22 EKIGKNKGKSKKVS

-99 SMEKINERGI
+99 SMKKINERGI

-203 EEISEILVEY
+203 EEISEVLVEY
-213 IKEMG
+213 VKEMG

-254 GLKNLI
+254 GLKALI

-294 YEYEAWW
+294 YEYGAWW

-333 EFHVDGLRVDA
+333 EFHIDGLRVDA

-370 LEAISFL
+370 LEAIAFL

-530 DIHRIRLY
+530 DIH
-538 ASFMMGHP
+538 
-546 GKKLMFMGCEFGQFV
+546 KKTQ
-561 EWREWEELQWNVIE
+561 
-575 EFDIHRKTKEYFKA
+575 EYFKA
-589 LNKFYLENSS
+589 LNHFYLENSS

-612 IDADNLEESV
+612 IDADNSEESV

-627 IGKKK
+627 IGKNK

>member
-22 EKIGKNKGKTKKVS
+22 EKIGKNKGKSKKVS

-99 SMEKINERGI
+99 SMKKINERGI

-203 EEISEILVEY
+203 EEISEVLVEY

-254 GLKNLI
+254 GLKALI

-370 LEAISFL
+370 LEAIAFL

-406 PVEEDGLGFDY
+406 PVEEGGLGFDY

-530 DIHRIRLY
+530 DIHR
-538 ASFMMGHP
+538 
-546 GKKLMFMGCEFGQFV
+546 
-561 EWREWEELQWNVIE
+561 
-575 EFDIHRKTKEYFKA
+575 KTKEYFKA
-589 LNKFYLENSS
+589 LNHFYLENSS

-612 IDADNLEESV
+612 IDADNSEESV

-627 IGKKK
+627 IGKNK

>member
-1 MGGKEMR
+1 MR

-22 EKIGKNKGKTKKVS
+22 EKIGENKGKSKKVS

-109 WSLFLPK
+109 WSIFVPK

-125 AVVNECGNNTVYK
+125 AVANECGNNTVYK

-203 EEISEILVEY
+203 EEISEVLVEY

-254 GLKNLI
+254 GLKTLI

-333 EFHVDGLRVDA
+333 EFHIDGLRVDA

-370 LEAISFL
+370 LEAIAFL

-406 PVEEDGLGFDY
+406 PVEEGGLGFDY

-530 DIHRIRLY
+530 DIHR
-538 ASFMMGHP
+538 
-546 GKKLMFMGCEFGQFV
+546 
-561 EWREWEELQWNVIE
+561 
-575 EFDIHRKTKEYFKA
+575 KTKEYFKA

-612 IDADNLEESV
+612 IDADNSEESV

-627 IGKKK
+627 IGKNK

>member
-1 MGGKEMR
+1 MR

-22 EKIGKNKGKTKKVS
+22 EKIGKNKGKSKKVS
-36 KDESLLSFDLFLEGK
+36 KDENLLSFDLFLERK

-203 EEISEILVEY
+203 EEISEVLVEY

-254 GLKNLI
+254 GLKALI

-370 LEAISFL
+370 LEAIAFL

-406 PVEEDGLGFDY
+406 PVEEGGLGFDY

-530 DIHRIRLY
+530 DIHR
-538 ASFMMGHP
+538 
-546 GKKLMFMGCEFGQFV
+546 
-561 EWREWEELQWNVIE
+561 
-575 EFDIHRKTKEYFKA
+575 KTKAYFKA
-589 LNKFYLENSS
+589 LNHFYLENSS

-606 EEGFKW
+606 EEGFRW
-612 IDADNLEESV
+612 IDADNSEESV

-627 IGKKK
+627 IGKNK

>member
-1 MGGKEMR
+1 MR
-8 NCKELKHEKNGNVT
+8 NYKELKHEKNGNVT
-22 EKIGKNKGKTKKVS
+22 EKIGENKGKSKKVS

-72 RFTTWA
+72 RFTTWS

-85 VIGDFNNWELKEEY
+85 IIGDFNNWELKEEY
-99 SMEKINERGI
+99 SMKKINERGI
-109 WSLFLPK
+109 WSLFIPK

-125 AVVNECGNNTVYK
+125 AVANECGNNTVYK

-203 EEISEILVEY
+203 EEISEVLVEY

-254 GLKNLI
+254 GLKALI

-333 EFHVDGLRVDA
+333 EFHIDGLRVDA

-370 LEAISFL
+370 LEAIAFL
-377 KELNTIIKKEG
+377 KEINTIIKKEG

-530 DIHRIRLY
+530 DIHR
-538 ASFMMGHP
+538 
-546 GKKLMFMGCEFGQFV
+546 
-561 EWREWEELQWNVIE
+561 
-575 EFDIHRKTKEYFKA
+575 KTKEYFKA
-589 LNKFYLENSS
+589 LNHFYLENSS

-612 IDADNLEESV
+612 IDADNSEESV

-627 IGKKK
+627 IGKNK

-654 PELGEY
+654 PELGGY